1 MRPVIWSDGA
11 QQDYFDILRLV
22 AADNPASAYRVVD
35 VIEATGERLGQFATG
50 RAGRVSGTY
59 EKPVPRLPYV
69 IVYSLVLDQGQETVF
84 VLRVIH
90 AARDWPPESGPE

>member
-1 MRPVIWSDGA
+1 MPTIRR
-11 QQDYFDILRLV
+11 LRQRL
-22 AADNPASAYRVVD
+22 ADRIRGNWRYA
-35 VIEATGERLGQFATG
+35 LGHIATG

-90 AARDWPPESGPE
+90 AARDWPPESWPE

>member
-1 MRPVIWSDGA
+1 M
-11 QQDYFDILRLV
+11 QQDDIKEQVDFIRW
-22 AADNPASAYRVVD
+22 DNPASACGTASRPDPRQQGY
-35 VIEATGERLGQFATG
+35 ALGHMATG

-90 AARDWPPESGPE
+90 AARDWPPESWPE